1 MIRKAG
7 SSIQSELD
15 QIFLPNSERTRKT
28 SDFPYWYGLDE
39 QGWKNMMG
47 FIDKTAKQKARQG
60 DVQGARNFI
69 KKQLNIPESELDNV
83 MRDVTRGNKFRH
95 LTYGVPHAQSGEKV
109 MRDALILSGHH
120 TKFAHGGDGQA
131 TDLLTSML
139 GNLDTYMDV
148 QHRTGQVNNLS
159 IDALMNMRDGVGIDT
174 FNDAMS
180 TDTLGTIINRAK
192 QDGKWTEGKLL
203 HTLNPEFNKDAR
215 LSSDKQK
222 DMLIGGRFSD
232 VQNMTNKVGHGFYDP
247 HMPTDVQIT
256 DLNQLRSALLGMS
269 KGEFQGKGVRG
280 RLLVPTSERT
290 QDLERKLKFSIP
302 MNVVNE
308 ISQRKDILDPEILRL
323 MEKNSP
329 R

>member
-7 SSIQSELD
+7 SSIQEKLE

-28 SDFPYWYGLDE
+28 SDLPYWYGLDE

-47 FIDKTAKQKARQG
+47 FVDKTAKQKVRQG
-60 DVQGARNFI
+60 DLSGARSFI

-95 LTYGVPHAQSGEKV
+95 LTYGVPHAQTGEKV

-159 IDALMNMRDGVGIDT
+159 IDALMNMRDGVGINA

-192 QDGKWTEGKLL
+192 QDNKWTEGKLL
-203 HTLNPEFNKDAR
+203 HTLNPEFNSNAR
-215 LSSDKQK
+215 LSPEKQK
-222 DMLIGGRFSD
+222 DMLIGGRFAD

-256 DLNQLRSALLGMS
+256 DLNQLRSALLGMT
-269 KGEFQGKGVRG
+269 KGEFTGRGVKG

-302 MNVVNE
+302 MKVVNE
-308 ISQRKDILDPEILRL
+308 ISERKDILDPDILRQ
-323 MEKNSP
+323 MEKSSP

>member
-7 SSIQSELD
+7 SSIQNQLD

-28 SDFPYWYGLDE
+28 IDLPYWYGLDE

-47 FIDKTAKQKARQG
+47 FIDKTAKQKVRQG
-60 DVQGARNFI
+60 DIQGAQSFLQ
-69 KKQLNIPESELDNV
+69 KQLNIPDRELNNV
-83 MRDVTRGNKFRH
+83 MRDVTENRKFRH
-95 LTYGVPHAQSGEKV
+95 LAYGVPHAQTGEKV

-148 QHRTGQVNNLS
+148 QHRTGKVNNLS
-159 IDALMNMRDGVGIDT
+159 IDALMNMRDGVGINAY
-174 FNDAMS
+174 NDATS
-180 TDTLGTIINRAK
+180 TDTIGTIIDRAK
-192 QDGKWTEGKLL
+192 QDGSWREGKLL
-203 HTLNPEFNKDAR
+203 HTLNPEFNRNAR
-215 LSSDKQK
+215 LSPDKQK
-222 DMLIGGRFSD
+222 DMLIGGRFQN
-232 VQNMTNKVGHGFYDP
+232 VQNLTDRKGHGFYDP

-256 DLNQLRSALLGMS
+256 DLNKLRSAVLGMTKS
-269 KGEFQGKGVRG
+269 EFEGKGVKG
-280 RLLVPTSERT
+280 KLLLPTSDRT
-290 QDLERKLKFSIP
+290 KDLSRKLKFSIP

-308 ISQRKDILDPEILRL
+308 ISERTDILDPEILRL
-323 MEKNSP
+323 MEKSSP